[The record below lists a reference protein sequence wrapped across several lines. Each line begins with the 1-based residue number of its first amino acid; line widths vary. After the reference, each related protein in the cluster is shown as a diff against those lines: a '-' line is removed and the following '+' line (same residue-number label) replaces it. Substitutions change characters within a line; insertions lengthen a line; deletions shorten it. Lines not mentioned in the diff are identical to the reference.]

1 MISYNNI
8 VARFEKFVEN
18 HKFLRQFSHGSPE
31 DLDQGKEPEYPLLHL
46 VLTGVNYP
54 DRTTDS
60 LGTSKTYSLNI
71 FILSLP
77 PDKIDKTSHQKEVI
91 SDSIQIAEDVIA
103 DVING
108 FNVFTDAGQYYTSAV
123 SIEPLEEETKNV
135 LAGVLLSLDLTVPY
149 TWDACTLPLTGVD
162 EPGVVDC
169 AGATY
174 QNSDGSFS
182 TTIASGGTF
191 TANDITVTDVDNTTR
206 DVPANTDVTCEW
218 KTITVDNTDG
228 VEKISQATY
237 PVGGAI
243 ELPDLNLRDG
253 NGFSTD
259 YPIPA
264 EIVITGRPISSASY
278 VSIGGND
285 ILGISVQGCP
295 TIFPISIENGN
306 GGVLGTISSDPS
318 GTFDLGQIGVFNNAT
333 DLGDFNRVTSNILV
347 STASDETVPGTVTV
361 SQNNATLKI
370 QVPDYPASGIIYK
383 RPHWEGQETSY
394 ATGDAGWQQA
404 NGTYSY
410 SDSGDACAELDFS
423 ATRPF
428 FTLVENNA
436 FGNKER
442 FTDSTGAGP
451 NFSGTTFPD
460 DDAEWTSARPS
471 AVPYYVIDHL
481 TGLGWHTGGVSST
494 VNWATAVSN
503 ANGFSNSSY
512 SDFRLPTV
520 NEYLSVLYRPE
531 RWDQPNLNILWDSN
545 DGGITLLRLWT
556 SETSEATSTGNAYAF
571 TNSND
576 LTRRSKTESS
586 FNGYFLCRTHY

>member
-169 AGATY
+169 EEATY
-174 QNSDGSFS
+174 QNSDGTFS

-218 KTITVDNTDG
+218 KGIKILNTEDAVKG
-228 VEKISQATY
+228 TLATY
-237 PVGGAI
+237 PIGA
-243 ELPDLNLRDG
+243 EFLLTDVNLQDATAF
-253 NGFSTD
+253 NADFAV
-259 YPIPA
+259 PA
-264 EIVITGRPISSASY
+264 NIRVTGRDISTAIY
-278 VSIGGND
+278 NAVNDTLSID
-285 ILGISVQGCP
+285 VEGCP
-295 TIFPISIENGN
+295 TIFPIALVNGAS
-306 GGVLGTISSDPS
+306 GTVATILVDPS
-318 GTFDLGQIGVFNNAT
+318 GSYTLPDL
-333 DLGDFNRVTSNILV
+333 
-347 STASDETVPGTVTV
+347 TVNGSGAHAIPTT
-361 SQNNATLKI
+361 NI
-370 QVPDYPASGIIYK
+370 QVNQANGSAATINSVTEGASELTIVVPNQTSGIIYK

-404 NGTYSY
+404 NGTYDY
-410 SDSGDACAELDFS
+410 SDSGDVFAKLDFS

-428 FTLVENNA
+428 FTLVDDNA

-460 DDAEWTSARPS
+460 DDAEWASARPS
-471 AVPYYVIDHL
+471 AIPYYVIDHL
-481 TGLGWHTGGVSST
+481 TGLGWHTGGVASA
-494 VNWATAVSN
+494 VNWSTAVSN
-503 ANGFSNSSY
+503 ANSFSNSSY

-520 NEYLSVLYRPE
+520 NEYLSVLYRPQ
-531 RWDQPNLNILWDSN
+531 RWDLPNLNILWDSN
-545 DGGITLLRLWT
+545 DGGATLLRLWT
-556 SETSEATSTGNAYAF
+556 SETAEATSTSNAYAF
-571 TNSND
+571 TTSND